1 MSAKK
6 EFDEYAHIYN
16 DDNRPAIE
24 LYNILSALVASC
36 RKFTYFEHIFKEQL
50 GIEAGSL
57 VYREFDRLMHEYIF
71 SELMSE
77 KKGDLKME
85 V

>member
-1 MSAKK
+1 M
-6 EFDEYAHIYN
+6 
-16 DDNRPAIE
+16 
-24 LYNILSALVASC
+24 ALVNSC
-36 RKFTYFEHIFKEQL
+36 RKFSYFEPIFKEQL
-50 GIEAGSL
+50 EIEAGPL